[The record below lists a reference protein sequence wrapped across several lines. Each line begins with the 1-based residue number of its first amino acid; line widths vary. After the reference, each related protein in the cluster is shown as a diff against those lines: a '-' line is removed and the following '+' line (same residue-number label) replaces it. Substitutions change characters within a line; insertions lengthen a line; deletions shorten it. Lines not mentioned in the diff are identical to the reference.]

1 MKNILIV
8 NPFGIGD
15 VLFTTP
21 LLKAIKTSLPEAKIG
36 FLCNRR
42 VYPLIKDIPFI
53 DWVFVY
59 ERDEMEDI
67 RRRSLLLWLRAHR
80 KLIGEIREK
89 RFDAAIDLSLNT
101 KFGAFLWLAGIKKR
115 IGYDY
120 KKRGKFLNYKI
131 PLEGYRE
138 KHIIEYHLELLRFAN
153 IKPAVFPME
162 INIPEKDAVWASRF
176 LDSCGIKNGKFICLA
191 PGGGESFGKEAYR
204 KLWPK
209 EKFIEL
215 CCVIEKQI
223 PDYKIGVVLG
233 PKERGLSEGFPPS
246 VVIFP
251 YMPLEKVAATI
262 SLCSLFISNDNGL
275 MRIANSL
282 GRKIV
287 VLFGPTSEK
296 VYSPYPPDSQK
307 HIVITKDVPCR
318 PCYQN
323 FRLPPCPY
331 NLRCLREI
339 SAEEVFEAVKKLLK

>member
-131 PLEGYRE
+131 PLEGYKE
-138 KHIIEYHLELLRFAN
+138 KHIVEYYLDMLKHIDMNNLTAAKNYSLEVKKDFA
-153 IKPAVFPME
+153 F
-162 INIPEKDAVWASRF
+162 
-176 LDSCGIKNGKFICLA
+176 GKENYQRPYIAIA
-191 PGGGESFGKEAYR
+191 PGGGSSWGKDAFRKRWPEERFAELLNILSTNIQGSFFLVGSR
-204 KLWPK
+204 
-209 EKFIEL
+209 
-215 CCVIEKQI
+215 
-223 PDYKIGVVLG
+223 
-233 PKERGLSEGFPPS
+233 KERE
-246 VVIFP
+246 I
-251 YMPLEKVAATI
+251 LEKIKSVSKKEIKIIDNLNLPEYAAFLKKMDILICNDGGPLHIAI
-262 SLCSLFISNDNGL
+262 SVGTKTVSI
-275 MRIANSL
+275 
-282 GRKIV
+282 
-287 VLFGPTSEK
+287 FGPVDEK
-296 VYSPYPPDSQK
+296 IYGPYPPDSQK
-307 HIVITKDVPCR
+307 HIVITKDLPCR

-323 FRLPPCPY
+323 FRLEPCPY